1 MDPVTFR
8 AETPLQALIIE
19 HALALAKQLEQTA
32 HDAADGRVLAAVEA
46 FAVPAGRELVR
57 KAVEAALQ
65 AQADRVEKKR
75 TRHAVAAAGPGGGTR
90 ATPAGSS

>member
-8 AETPLQALIIE
+8 AETPLQALIVE

-32 HDAADGRVLAAVEA
+32 DAAADGRVLAAVET

-57 KAVEAALQ
+57 KAVEATLQ

-75 TRHAVAAAGPGGGTR
+75 TPHAAATAEPGG
-90 ATPAGSS
+90 

>member
-8 AETPLQALIIE
+8 AETPLQALIVE

-32 HDAADGRVLAAVEA
+32 NGAADGRVLGAVEA

-57 KAVEAALQ
+57 KAVEATLQ
-65 AQADRVEKKR
+65 AQAECVEKKR
-75 TRHAVAAAGPGGGTR
+75 TRRAVAGAGPGG
-90 ATPAGSS
+90 